1 MSDPATARPTPATR
15 FHLALAGAYLVAAAA
30 MVALVRH
37 HDAAASGASLRLA
50 LALAGVL
57 AALLAVQLVLARR
70 LLVAPLARR
79 LAEELARAGAAVDA
93 QVEHRTHALLAAGA
107 ELDRT
112 VREREQA
119 RSAEALARFA
129 SGIGHELNNVLTA
142 MRGFTGLLLEDLPR
156 DDPRREEVLELQVA
170 EERGAAIARQLHAF
184 ARRDPGAVRVLD
196 PNRVV
201 AHVEAM
207 LRPVLPPDLALA
219 VELAPGA
226 GPVRADPALLEQ
238 VVVTLAAHARDAQPA
253 GGRVVVRTEDVTVAG
268 GEPPAAPVAPGR
280 WLVLSVSDDGPPMT
294 ADALE
299 YAFDPFYPVRGRDM
313 AAGLGL
319 AAVRAVA
326 RGCGGTATVDSTGR
340 GSTFRVWLPV
350 VDGEANVK

>member
-15 FHLALAGAYLVAAAA
+15 FHLALAGAYLGAAAA
-30 MVALVRH
+30 MVALVRR
-37 HDAAASGASLRLA
+37 HDATASGGSLRLS
-50 LALAGVL
+50 LALVVVL
-57 AALLAVQLVLARR
+57 AALLAVQLALSRRLLAAPIARR
-70 LLVAPLARR
+70 LVQEVAREAD
-79 LAEELARAGAAVDA
+79 AIDA
-93 QVEHRTHALLAAGA
+93 QVEHRTHALLASGA
-107 ELDRT
+107 ELERT

-142 MRGFTGLLLEDLPR
+142 MRGFTGLLLEELPR

-170 EERGAAIARQLHAF
+170 EDRGAAIARQLHAF
-184 ARRDPGAVRVLD
+184 ARRDPGAVRVVD
-196 PNRVV
+196 PSRVV

-207 LRPVLPPDLALA
+207 LRPVLPPDLVLA

-226 GPVRADPALLEQ
+226 GPIRADPALLEQ

-253 GGRVVVRTEDVTVAG
+253 GGRVAVRMEEVAVTGREV
-268 GEPPAAPVAPGR
+268 PAAPVAPGR

-294 ADALE
+294 TEALD

-319 AAVRAVA
+319 AAVRAIA
-326 RGCGGTATVDSTGR
+326 RGCGGTATAESAGG
-340 GSTFRVWLPV
+340 GSTIRVWLPV
-350 VDGEANVK
+350 VEGEANVK